1 MIPASFLGSCGAMLT
16 ATLCAALLYAFLNGY
31 KDSPSIVATAVFSGA
46 LNPRP
51 GLLLSAAAQVAA
63 PFLLGTAVAR
73 TFTNGILDSRAIPP
87 QVVLAALC
95 AAILWN
101 LVTWMTGIP
110 SSSTH
115 GLVGG
120 LVGAGVAAA
129 GWGVLRAAGLTAV
142 LISLVLSP
150 VLGLAFGFVA
160 IRSLVFLLRRATP
173 RANAL
178 MRRLQLPAVVAL
190 AMSHGVN
197 DPPKTMGVI
206 VLALLASGKLLGF
219 EIPLWVVLAS
229 LAAFAAGTSL
239 AGWRVMRTLGGRIV
253 RVRPVHS
260 LAALTAGSIV
270 VMGAGLVGAPVSL
283 PQVMSTSVLGVGA
296 GDRLNQVRWHI
307 LRDMLAAWLLTL
319 PVSALLAAI
328 AYFALRQWI

>member
-1 MIPASFLGSCGAMLT
+1 MLT
-16 ATLCAALLYAFLNGY
+16 ATICAALIYAFLNGY
-31 KDSPSIVATAVFSGA
+31 KDSPSIIATAVFSGA

-51 GLLLSAAAQVAA
+51 GLLLSALAQLAG
-63 PFLLGTAVAR
+63 PFLFGTAVAR
-73 TFTNGILDSRAIPP
+73 TFTNGILDSQAIPL

-95 AAILWN
+95 AAVLWN
-101 LVTWMTGIP
+101 LVTWMTGLP

-129 GWGVLRAAGLTAV
+129 GWGVLRVAGLTAV
-142 LISLVLSP
+142 LTSLVLSP
-150 VLGLAFGFVA
+150 ALGLAFGFAA
-160 IRSLVFLLRRATP
+160 IRLMMLALRRATP
-173 RANAL
+173 RANGL
-178 MRRLQLPAVVAL
+178 MRRVQVPAVVAL
-190 AMSHGVN
+190 AMSHGTN

-206 VLALLASGKLLGF
+206 VLALLASGKLQVYQ
-219 EIPLWVVLAS
+219 IPLWVVLAS

-260 LAALTAGSIV
+260 LAALAAGSIV
-270 VMGAGLVGAPVSL
+270 VMGAGLIGAPVSM

-296 GDRLNQVRWHI
+296 GDRLNQVRWHL
-307 LRDMLAAWLLTL
+307 LRDMLVAWLLTL
-319 PVSALLAAI
+319 PVSALIAAI
-328 AYFALRQWI
+328 AYLALRQLA